1 MSYQYEVKQT
11 PAVDGSKVLPFDKL
25 NAEIFYPTRRENTE
39 TTEIVKLM
47 ASEVAETILNE
58 LHDPRKATS
67 NYLTSVEGKFS
78 WGQTTDK
85 EHHAFLGKMAT
96 NDPAE
101 SPFAS
106 LTHQLQSF
114 GHFLGFMLQQLA
126 MLALTQ
132 ISLVTLK
139 IVPMMVHII
148 NFLMRCDSRCCNLL

>member
-11 PAVDGSKVLPFDKL
+11 PAVDGSEVLPFDQVS
-25 NAEIFYPTRRENTE
+25 AQIFYPTCRENTE

-85 EHHAFLGKMAT
+85 ENNAFLGKMAT
-96 NDPAE
+96 NDPSE
-101 SPFAS
+101 SPFAF
-106 LTHQLQSF
+106 LKHQLQSF
-114 GHFLGFMLQQLA
+114 GCLLG
-126 MLALTQ
+126 
-132 ISLVTLK
+132 I
-139 IVPMMVHII
+139 H
-148 NFLMRCDSRCCNLL
+148 D